1 MKNRADAFEYRYQ
14 IFCYMGKY
22 RLGDS
27 PLLIKSRSFAVR
39 ITKMV
44 DYLQRKRNL
53 RCGYIYSQILRS
65 GTSIMANISEAQF
78 AQSQADFITK
88 FHIALK
94 EANETKNSLFLL
106 NCNNAFI
113 NNEYESISNDCNE
126 IIAILVASLNT
137 SKNNLISKNITKNV
151 KGVKNDKVEDEL

>member
-1 MKNRADAFEYRYQ
+1 
-14 IFCYMGKY
+14 
-22 RLGDS
+22 
-27 PLLIKSRSFAVR
+27 
-39 ITKMV
+39 
-44 DYLQRKRNL
+44 
-53 RCGYIYSQILRS
+53 
-65 GTSIMANISEAQF
+65 MANISEAQF

-94 EANETKNSLFLL
+94 EANETKNWLFLL

-113 NNEYESISNDCNE
+113 TNEYESISNDCNE

>member
-1 MKNRADAFEYRYQ
+1 
-14 IFCYMGKY
+14 MGKY

-94 EANETKNSLFLL
+94 EANETKNWLFLL
-106 NCNNAFI
+106 NCNN
-113 NNEYESISNDCNE
+113 
-126 IIAILVASLNT
+126 
-137 SKNNLISKNITKNV
+137 V
-151 KGVKNDKVEDEL
+151 K